1 MLWKNEKTCLVVVE
15 KERQNR
21 WKDKI
26 DEERKRDT

>member
-26 DEERKRDT
+26 DGKTK